1 MSSTKVKKCYHVWG
15 NVPTE
20 KKKPTPTRLKS
31 CVHVQIKCSTAEARL
46 DLFVSYIFI
55 N

>member
-1 MSSTKVKKCYHVWG
+1 MSSTEVKKCYRVWG
-15 NVPTE
+15 NVPAE
-20 KKKPTPTRLKS
+20 KKTTPARLKS
-31 CVHVQIKCSTAEARL
+31 CVHVQIKRSTAEARL

>member
-1 MSSTKVKKCYHVWG
+1 MSGEMCQLK
-15 NVPTE
+15 
-20 KKKPTPTRLKS
+20 KKKPTPARLKS
-31 CVHVQIKCSTAEARL
+31 CVHVQIKYSTAEAKL